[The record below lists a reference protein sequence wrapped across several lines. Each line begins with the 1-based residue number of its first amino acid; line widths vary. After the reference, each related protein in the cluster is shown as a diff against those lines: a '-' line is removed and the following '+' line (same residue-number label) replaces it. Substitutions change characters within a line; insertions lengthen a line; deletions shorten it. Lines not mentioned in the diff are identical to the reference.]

1 MLLAKAGRYAEAV
14 ACLQKAAEDLPNNLT
29 VTLNALQALLMQ
41 MQAEGVTNLARYQA
55 REHLNRAL
63 KLAPKSDK
71 VAQMKLRLQNL
82 LATAPKPA
90 TG

>member
-1 MLLAKAGRYAEAV
+1 
-14 ACLQKAAEDLPNNLT
+14 
-29 VTLNALQALLMQ
+29 MQ